1 MLPPKPV
8 PQFRKPWHYGDPD
21 AAFYDAT
28 QMERADVDDMERVL
42 DRASPR
48 RLCDSLCDSDDY
60 E

>member
-1 MLPPKPV
+1 MLPRKPI

-21 AAFYDAT
+21 AAFYDAP

-42 DRASPR
+42 DSASPR
-48 RLCDSLCDSDDY
+48 RPYDFDDS